1 MPARL
6 STLGSAT
13 SAELD
18 WVAPHAT
25 NARRWGFVLAVAAI
39 RPQAPTGVYPGPTG
53 NTAAMNVLFTALLS
67 EGSIIDL
74 DGTIWIQLVLFGIAF
89 FILRPLVF
97 RPMIALFE
105 ARENAIEGSKLEALR
120 LQDEAAA
127 ESEEFDE
134 EMRRLRLQAGEER
147 DRLRAEGKR
156 LEKAVLD
163 RVREETDKQLA
174 AADKQL
180 ATEASKLRAEIKASV
195 PVLGKQIASKL
206 LNREVQ

>member
-1 MPARL
+1 
-6 STLGSAT
+6 
-13 SAELD
+13 
-18 WVAPHAT
+18 
-25 NARRWGFVLAVAAI
+25 
-39 RPQAPTGVYPGPTG
+39 
-53 NTAAMNVLFTALLS
+53 MNLLFTALLS

-74 DGTIWIQLVLFGIAF
+74 DGTIWIQLALFGIAF
-89 FILRPLVF
+89 LLLRPLVF

-156 LEKAVLD
+156 LERTVLD
-163 RVREETDKQLA
+163 RVRDETDKQLA
-174 AADKQL
+174 EADARLESEAA
-180 ATEASKLRAEIKASV
+180 KLRSEINASV
-195 PVLGKQIASKL
+195 PMLARQIASKF

>member
-1 MPARL
+1 
-6 STLGSAT
+6 
-13 SAELD
+13 
-18 WVAPHAT
+18 
-25 NARRWGFVLAVAAI
+25 
-39 RPQAPTGVYPGPTG
+39 
-53 NTAAMNVLFTALLS
+53 MNVLFTALLS

-74 DGTIWIQLVLFGIAF
+74 DGTIWIQLSLFGIAF
-89 FILRPLVF
+89 FLLRPLVF

-105 ARENAIEGSKLEALR
+105 ARESAIEGSKLDALR

-127 ESEEFDE
+127 ETEEFDE

-156 LEKAVLD
+156 LERTVLD

-174 AADKQL
+174 DADAQL
-180 ATEASKLRAEIKASV
+180 AGEATKLRAEVKASV
-195 PVLGKQIASKL
+195 PALAQQIASKL

>member
-1 MPARL
+1 
-6 STLGSAT
+6 
-13 SAELD
+13 
-18 WVAPHAT
+18 
-25 NARRWGFVLAVAAI
+25 
-39 RPQAPTGVYPGPTG
+39 
-53 NTAAMNVLFTALLS
+53 MNVLFTALLS

-74 DGTIWIQLVLFGIAF
+74 DGTIWIQLGLFGIAF
-89 FILRPLVF
+89 FLLRPLVF
-97 RPMIALFE
+97 RPMIGLFE

-156 LEKAVLD
+156 LERTVLD

-174 AADKQL
+174 EADAQL
-180 ATEASKLRAEIKASV
+180 ATEAAKLRSEVQTSV
-195 PVLGKQIASKL
+195 PVLAKQIASKL
-206 LNREVQ
+206 LDREVQ